1 MKLFFAF
8 VILSF
13 VTGLIVRRTRSEAL
27 LRVCLAGLCVALAIG
42 YYLFHK
48 L

>member
-8 VILSF
+8 VVLAFMS
-13 VTGLIVRRTRSEAL
+13 GLILRRTRSEGL
-27 LRVCLAGLCVALAIG
+27 VRLCLVGLCVALAIG
-42 YYLFHK
+42 YYAFHK